1 MNDKSRRSFLKKTAL
16 ASVTLSATGLASLKK
31 DYSTDAIKEL
41 DQLPWYKTVT
51 RWGQVNITEKDPP
64 QYDIAWWR
72 KFWKRTETKGIIIN
86 AGGIVAYYPT
96 KVPLHR
102 KAEFLGGKDLFGD
115 LCHAAHEDGL
125 VVFARMDS
133 NRAHEEFY
141 NAHTDFF

>member
-1 MNDKSRRSFLKKTAL
+1 MNDNSRRSFLKKTAL
-16 ASVTLSATGLASLKK
+16 ATITFSATNMASLKK
-31 DYSTDAIKEL
+31 NSPAATTKEL
-41 DQLPWYKTVT
+41 DRLPWYKTVT

-102 KAEFLGGKDLFGD
+102 KAEFLAGKDLFGD
-115 LCHAAHEDGL
+115 LCNAAH
-125 VVFARMDS
+125 
-133 NRAHEEFY
+133 
-141 NAHTDFF
+141 